1 MSDRPQNTNT
11 NFWKRTW
18 WIYLFFLLLAGCIV
32 ATAVKVSFIEGE
44 HWRKLAQNQTLR
56 YEETQAARGNIYSA
70 DNALLAVSVPIFTVR
85 MDLHPSVVCNDT
97 FYKYLRPLCDS
108 LHKLYPAVSSQ
119 SFRNSLMEARKK
131 KKRNL
136 LIKRNV
142 TYSELDKMRHF
153 PIFNKGQYRGGFVVE
168 ETERRSRPNGIL
180 AARTIG
186 YYKED
191 SKTGVG
197 LERAYN
203 TELQGING
211 HRLTQRVAQGVW
223 RPVYS
228 ADEVKPENGQ
238 DLITTL
244 DIRIQDVTEAALQRC
259 MEENEAEHGCAVV
272 MEVKTGKVVAM
283 ANLAKQADGSYAES
297 QNYAVGE
304 AVEPGSTFKL
314 ASTIAILEESKGK
327 EDITKRI
334 VSTGEMKFYN
344 RWMRDSHRGG
354 WGDIPFSEAFEKSSN
369 VGISYLADE
378 IFHANPQKFVDYL
391 YKMRLNKPLGVEIP
405 GEGEPYVKNTKDKTW
420 SGISLPWMS
429 IGYEV
434 KVTPLQ
440 VLNLYNAVAN
450 NGKMM
455 KPMFVSS
462 IRKGSETV
470 KAFEPQVLVEN
481 ICSKSTLSAVQG
493 LLQGVVEN
501 GTGTVLKN
509 PLYKVAAKTGTAQ
522 MNYGKGQKITYR
534 ASIVGYFPAENPRYS
549 CIVMITSPQGG
560 RVYGGAVAGPVF
572 NEIAQKIYATLMQGG
587 REIPEGEGFKPYP
600 AAGYA
605 ADIQA
610 VHKYIGERV
619 PELEPTAFV
628 RKNTLTANVSDAFSE
643 VIMAKDVV
651 PDLRGMGLRDASF
664 LLERCGLKMRV
675 QGKGRVK
682 RQDPVGGS
690 PCVAGQTVVIEL
702 G

>member
-1 MSDRPQNTNT
+1 MSDRQQNMNS
-11 NFWKRTW
+11 NFWKRAW
-18 WIYLFFLLLAGCIV
+18 WVYLFFLLLAACIV
-32 ATAVKVSFIEGE
+32 ATTVKVSFVDGE
-44 HWRKLAQNQTLR
+44 HWRRLAQNQTLR
-56 YEETQAARGNIYSA
+56 SEEVSAVRGNIYSS

-85 MDLHPSVVCNDT
+85 MDVHPSVVCNDT

-108 LHKLYPAVSSQ
+108 LHKMYPAVSSQ
-119 SFRNSLMEARKK
+119 SFRNTLLEARKK

-136 LIKRNV
+136 LIKNKV
-142 TYSELDKMRHF
+142 TYSELDRMRHF

-168 ETERRSRPNGIL
+168 EKERRSRPNGIL

-186 YYKED
+186 YYNAE

-203 TELQGING
+203 KELQGISG
-211 HRLTQRVAQGVW
+211 HRVTQRVAQGVW

-259 MEENEAEHGCAVV
+259 MEGNEAEHGCAVV

-283 ANLAKQADGSYAES
+283 ANLTKQADGTYAES

-304 AVEPGSTFKL
+304 AVEPGSIFKL
-314 ASTIAILEESKGK
+314 ASTIAILEESK
-327 EDITKRI
+327 EDVTKRI
-334 VSTGEMKFYN
+334 VPTGEMKFYN
-344 RWMRDSHRGG
+344 RWMKDSHRGG

-369 VGISYLADE
+369 VGISYLANE
-378 IFHANPQKFVDYL
+378 IFHANQQKFVDYL

-405 GEGEPYVKNTKDKTW
+405 GEGEPYIKNTKDKTW
-420 SGISLPWMS
+420 SGVSLPWMS

-440 VLNLYNAVAN
+440 MLNLYNAVAN

-455 KPMFVSS
+455 KPMFVSA

-470 KAFEPQVLVEN
+470 RALEPQVLVES
-481 ICSKSTLSAVQG
+481 ICSKSTLSIVQR
-493 LLQGVVEN
+493 LLQGVVES
-501 GTGTVLKN
+501 GTGTVLQN

-534 ASIVGYFPAENPRYS
+534 ASIVGYFPAESPRYS

-560 RVYGGAVAGPVF
+560 RYYGGSVAGPVF
-572 NEIAQKIYATLMQGG
+572 NDIAQKIYATLMQGG
-587 REIPEGEGFKPYP
+587 REIAGTGAYMPYP

-610 VHKYIGERV
+610 VHKYMGEGV

-628 RKNTLTANVSDAFSE
+628 RKNTATAHASDGFNE

-664 LLERCGLKMRV
+664 LLERCGLKTRV
-675 QGKGRVK
+675 YGKGRVK
-682 RQDPVGGS
+682 RQEPAAGS

>member
-1 MSDRPQNTNT
+1 MSDKLQNTNS
-11 NFWKRTW
+11 NFWKRAW
-18 WIYLFFLLLAGCIV
+18 WIYLFFLLLAACIV
-32 ATAVKVSFIEGE
+32 GTAVKVSFVEGE
-44 HWRKLAQNQTLR
+44 RWRKMAQNQTLR
-56 YEETQAARGNIYSA
+56 YEETPATRGNIYSA

-97 FYKYLRPLCDS
+97 FTQYLRPLCDS
-108 LHKLYPAVSSQ
+108 LHKMYPSVSSQ
-119 SFRNSLMEARKK
+119 SFRNTLLEARRK

-136 LIKRNV
+136 LIKNKV
-142 TYSELDKMRHF
+142 TYSELDRMRRF
-153 PIFNKGQYRGGFVVE
+153 PIFNKGQYRGGFIVE
-168 ETERRSRPNGIL
+168 EKERRSRPNGIL

-186 YYKED
+186 YYNVE
-191 SKTGVG
+191 SKTGAG

-203 TELQGING
+203 KELQGTNG
-211 HRLTQRVAQGVW
+211 HRLTQRVAHGVW

-228 ADEVKPENGQ
+228 ADEVKPENGK

-283 ANLAKQADGSYAES
+283 ANLTKQADGTYAES

-304 AVEPGSTFKL
+304 AVEPGSIFKL
-314 ASTIAILEESKGK
+314 ASTIAILEESR
-327 EDITKRI
+327 EDVTNRI
-334 VSTGEMKFYN
+334 VPTGEMKFYN

-369 VGISYLADE
+369 VGISYLANE
-378 IFHANPQKFVDYL
+378 IFHANQQKFVDYL

-420 SGISLPWMS
+420 SGVSLPWMS

-440 VLNLYNAVAN
+440 MLNLYNAVAN

-455 KPMFVSS
+455 KPMFVSA

-470 KAFEPQVLVEN
+470 KSFEPQVLVEN
-481 ICSKSTLSAVQG
+481 ICSKSTLSAVQK

-501 GTGTVLKN
+501 GTGTVLQN

-522 MNYGKGQKITYR
+522 MNYGRGQKITYR

-560 RVYGGAVAGPVF
+560 RYYGGSVAGPVF
-572 NEIAQKIYATLMQGG
+572 NDIAQKIYATLMQGG
-587 REIPEGEGFKPYP
+587 REIAGTGSFRPYP

-610 VHKYIGERV
+610 VHKHIGEGV

-628 RKNTLTANVSDAFSE
+628 RKNTTTVQVSDGFNE

-664 LLERCGLKMRV
+664 LLERCGLKARV
-675 QGKGRVK
+675 YGKGRVK
-682 RQDPVGGS
+682 RQEPAAGS
-690 PCVAGQTVVIEL
+690 PCVAGQTVMIEL

>member
-1 MSDRPQNTNT
+1 MSDKVQNKNS
-11 NFWKRTW
+11 NFWKRAW
-18 WIYLFFLLLAGCIV
+18 WIYLFFLLLAACIV
-32 ATAVKVSFIEGE
+32 TTEARVVFVDGK
-44 HWRKLAQNQTLR
+44 HWRQKGEKQTR
-56 YEETQAARGNIYSA
+56 KYKETEATRGNIYSS
-70 DNALLAVSVPIFTVR
+70 DNALLAVSVPSFTVY

-97 FYKYLRPLCDS
+97 FFYYLRPLCDS
-108 LHKLYPAVSSQ
+108 LHKMYPSQ
-119 SFRNSLMEARKK
+119 SFYNTLLEARKK
-131 KKRNL
+131 KKRNH
-136 LIKRNV
+136 LIKKNL
-142 TYSELDKMRHF
+142 TYSELDRMRHF
-153 PIFNKGQYRGGFVVE
+153 PIFEKGQYKGGFVVE
-168 ETERRSRPNGIL
+168 KKERRNNPNDIL
-180 AARTIG
+180 ATRTIG
-186 YYKED
+186 YYNEE

-203 TELQGING
+203 KELQGING
-211 HRLTQRVAQGVW
+211 HQLTEKISGGIW
-223 RPVYS
+223 RSVYS
-228 ADEVKPENGQ
+228 ADEVKPENGK

-259 MEENEAEHGCAVV
+259 MEGNEAEHGCAVV
-272 MEVKTGKVVAM
+272 MEVKTGKVVAI
-283 ANLAKQADGSYAES
+283 ANLTKRADGTYAES

-304 AVEPGSTFKL
+304 AVEPGSIFKL
-314 ASTIAILEESKGK
+314 ASTIAILEESK
-327 EDITKRI
+327 EDVTRRI
-334 VSTGEMKFYN
+334 VPTGEMKFYN

-354 WGDIPFSEAFEKSSN
+354 WGNIPFSEAFEKSSN

-378 IFHANPQKFVDYL
+378 IFHTNQQKFVDYL

-420 SGISLPWMS
+420 SGVSLPWMS

-440 VLNLYNAVAN
+440 MLNLYNAVAN

-455 KPMFVSS
+455 KPMFVSA

-470 KAFEPQVLVEN
+470 KAFEPQVLVES
-481 ICSKSTLSAVQG
+481 ICSKSTLAAVQK

-501 GTGTVLKN
+501 GTGTVLQN

-522 MNYGKGQKITYR
+522 KDYGIQGKKKTYR

-549 CIVMITSPQGG
+549 CIVMITDPQRGSY
-560 RVYGGAVAGPVF
+560 YGGSVAGPVF

-587 REIPEGEGFKPYP
+587 REISGAGSFMPYP

-610 VHKYIGERV
+610 VHKHMGEGV

-628 RKNTLTANVSDAFSE
+628 RKNTATVKVSDGFNE

-664 LLERCGLKMRV
+664 LLERCGLKTRV
-675 QGKGRVK
+675 YGKGRVK
-682 RQDPVGGS
+682 RQEPAAGS